1 MIVCKKKCSKNWT
14 CEALIPVS
22 LTMRILKY
30 RYRCT
35 AQYRRILQMYIVYI
49 FCTYICHR
57 FNEKNRN
64 MNEPMT
70 LNHYYIEKE
79 SRKEKKKRL
88 RLNKQLHSFRYESTY
103 IRLFKYL
110 IEITITRR
118 ESVYFL
124 HDKSYLCKKL
134 CLVFSATAN

>member
-1 MIVCKKKCSKNWT
+1 
-14 CEALIPVS
+14 
-22 LTMRILKY
+22 
-30 RYRCT
+30 
-35 AQYRRILQMYIVYI
+35 
-49 FCTYICHR
+49 
-57 FNEKNRN
+57 

-88 RLNKQLHSFRYESTY
+88 RLNKQEQTIHSFTYECTY
-103 IRLFKYL
+103 IRLFEYL